1 MPRIVDHDERR
12 RQICDVLLDL
22 VAEVGVPNVTIRG
35 IAERSGCS
43 TGVIGHYFR
52 NRKDLMMGGLRRAAE
67 ILSEFNTR
75 VLGSLEGIA
84 ALEQILE
91 GSIPLDARRVALSR
105 IFFFFYI
112 EAMHEPELL
121 HEVQSYLLGW
131 RKSVGRAIRQAQK
144 AGDIPTDI
152 DPNILAV
159 DLIGLADGV
168 SIHALLDAGI
178 MQSVRERSPVRYWI
192 RRLGEPSPTIG
203 TIHGMSS
210 RAVGR

>member
-22 VAEVGVPNVTIRG
+22 VAEVGVPGVTIRG

-75 VLGSLEGIA
+75 VLASLEGIA

-121 HEVQSYLLGW
+121 HEVQSYLLHW

-144 AGDIPTDI
+144 AGDIPADL

-159 DLIGLADGV
+159 DLIGLAEGV

-192 RRLGEPSPTIG
+192 RQLGDP
-203 TIHGMSS
+203 S
-210 RAVGR
+210 RATTLAHGLSARAVRP